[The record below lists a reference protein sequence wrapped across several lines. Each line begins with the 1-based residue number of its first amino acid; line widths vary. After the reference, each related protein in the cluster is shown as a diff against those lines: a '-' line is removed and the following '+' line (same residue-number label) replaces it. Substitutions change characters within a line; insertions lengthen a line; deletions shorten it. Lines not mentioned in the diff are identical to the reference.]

1 MGLTRPNIKSCDVTS
16 YNLFNKR
23 AKKTK
28 WIYTK
33 YKTIPLKSHTAQ
45 RVSCLGTRYALRM
58 LSNSFCLILGLFV
71 VYIFICVL
79 FLIPPVGIRVW
90 LFASVFLVILLCVFI
105 SYGSQ
110 FLFYFCGYFNSLV
123 FCTLFYSLCAA
134 ILSKF
139 VDSVLSIIQP
149 DWRCLG
155 IFIFFFISA
164 CPKSAFESLY
174 LQFMMLK

>member
-58 LSNSFCLILGLFV
+58 LSNSLFDSGFVCCLYFHLRVVPYTSSWYSSLAVCLGV
-71 VYIFICVL
+71 SCH
-79 FLIPPVGIRVW
+79 
-90 LFASVFLVILLCVFI
+90 ILLCVFI

-110 FLFYFCGYFNSLV
+110 FLFYFCSYFNSLV

-155 IFIFFFISA
+155 IFIFFLYQPA
-164 CPKSAFESLY
+164 PSLH
-174 LQFMMLK
+174 LSPSTCSSWC

>member
-1 MGLTRPNIKSCDVTS
+1 MGLTRPNIKSCAVTS
-16 YNLFNKR
+16 YNLFKKR

-33 YKTIPLKSHTAQ
+33 YYTIPLKSHTAQ
-45 RVSCLGTRYALRM
+45 RVSCLGTRCALRM

-71 VYIFICVL
+71 VYIFICML
-79 FLIPPVGIRVW
+79 FLLPPVCIRVW
-90 LFASVFLVILLCVFI
+90 LFV
-105 SYGSQ
+105 
-110 FLFYFCGYFNSLV
+110 
-123 FCTLFYSLCAA
+123 
-134 ILSKF
+134 
-139 VDSVLSIIQP
+139 IQP

-155 IFIFFFISA
+155 IYFFFISA